1 MKQSDLAQKIG
12 VAVITIGQYERGKR
26 EPSLETLQSIADA
39 LDVPVK
45 SFFSDED
52 LDDLKRYTFQTVQT
66 VGLPKG
72 SAEKDVSMAMVREV
86 FTYVRMV
93 YGEKSSQLLRV
104 TSLMNEAGEDKVL
117 KYAES
122 ILPQYIDDVL
132 PSALRKRIIET
143 PPEAPDG
150 PPEAK

>member
-26 EPSLETLQSIADA
+26 EPSFDTLQSIADA

-45 SFFSDED
+45 SFFSDEE
-52 LDDLKRYTFQTVQT
+52 LDDLKTYTFQTVQT

-93 YGEKSSQLLRV
+93 YGETSSQLLRL
-104 TSLMNEAGEDKVL
+104 TSLMNEEGESKVL
-117 KYAES
+117 EYAQS

-132 PSALRKRIIET
+132 PSALRKRIIEMPT
-143 PPEAPDG
+143 EAPSG
-150 PPEAK
+150 PTDTE